1 MFRDNILSIHP
12 VQFFVFI
19 FNFRLI
25 FLFLE
30 WHVPQE
36 QPVNQ
41 HAYYSQYGPLFKE
54 LADYQQKVYQQG
66 LAAVAYDQ
74 NPPFTLHHE
83 YNQHPVAAEKPVN
96 QGEYPLHNYYSVS
109 ETINKKNEKEI
120 VAKKPEKH
128 TDKHNADGV
137 VVVVANNK
145 KQQPGHLDNKH
156 ESNAIS
162 RLNETIHKIGDN
174 IEDKFLAIKNYV
186 ENSVKVFNQAGDD
199 MYQRIGNKTTSAFDK
214 IHKNLEG
221 IESQLHQLKPN
232 NQQHEHSAAV
242 AFSKPTMKP
251 FYTSRYNFDR
261 ETPAAN
267 VVHSEQNKHHSLEQ
281 NNNYRSID
289 NIDLDAEMR
298 TDIKSSITNA
308 VQNAQD
314 KLNKMIDDQVAKVNK
329 KVNEFNQR
337 LDAALLRF
345 NEALSS
351 IKTYQPKP
359 TTETLY
365 VTPTTTTTK
374 TTTTSTTPKYTKTTF
389 KYDTLPTIKYTTTTT
404 TPKPTTVN
412 YYNRPTTKYITTS
425 TPKYTINWTPKALTW
440 KPTPKT
446 VNFFDQFTTPEYYKY
461 TVSTP
466 KFLRTDTDDVEL
478 AESLGDTVKSNI
490 NRMDTVESLD
500 KEEEQEMKA
509 KDNEG
514 LDDLAKS
521 EILENVDDKLKSGQ
535 VDADVVQEIIESD
548 SSISIEDKLKIVEE
562 DASEME
568 MALENEL
575 RNELKETIED
585 KLIVDADKDADT
597 EKSLV
602 DNVELQKM
610 NSDEINVNNDDLA
623 KSSNEENV
631 NEDESEPMENVDDS
645 MKNIETDINDGNDNI
660 DGNDDEIRTLLT
672 DDANIIDDI
681 EEVTMENVDEGKNE

>member
-1 MFRDNILSIHP
+1 M
-12 VQFFVFI
+12 
-19 FNFRLI
+19 
-25 FLFLE
+25 
-30 WHVPQE
+30 
-36 QPVNQ
+36 PVNQ
-41 HAYYSQYGPLFKE
+41 HGYYSQYGPLFKE

-66 LAAVAYDQ
+66 LAPVAYDQ

-83 YNQHPVAAEKPVN
+83 YNGHPVAAVKPVN

-109 ETINKKNEKEI
+109 ETNKKNEKEKEI

-137 VVVVANNK
+137 KVVVAS
-145 KQQPGHLDNKH
+145 GHLDNKH

-174 IEDKFLAIKNYV
+174 IEDKFLSIKKYV

-242 AFSKPTMKP
+242 AFSKPTIKP

-267 VVHSEQNKHHSLEQ
+267 VVHSEQNKQHSLEQ

-298 TDIKSSITNA
+298 TDIKTSITNA
-308 VQNAQD
+308 VQNAQE

-337 LDAALLRF
+337 LDAALSRF
-345 NEALSS
+345 NDALSS
-351 IKTYQPKP
+351 IKNYQPKP
-359 TTETLY
+359 TTATLY
-365 VTPTTTTTK
+365 VTPS
-374 TTTTSTTPKYTKTTF
+374 STTPKYTKTTY

-478 AESLGDTVKSNI
+478 AESLGDTLKSNI
-490 NRMDTVESLD
+490 NRMDTVEALD
-500 KEEEQEMKA
+500 NEEEREMKA

-521 EILENVDDKLKSGQ
+521 EILQDVDDKLKSEQ

-575 RNELKETIED
+575 RNELKETVED
-585 KLIVDADKDADT
+585 KLKDDADKDADS

-610 NSDEINVNNDDLA
+610 NPDEINVNNDDIA
-623 KSSNEENV
+623 KNINEESV
-631 NEDESEPMENVDDS
+631 NEEESEPMENVDDS
-645 MKNIETDINDGNDNI
+645 MKNIETDINDDNDNI
-660 DGNDDEIRTLLT
+660 DGNDDEIRTVLT

-681 EEVTMENVDEGKNE
+681 EDVTMDNVDEGKNE

>member
-1 MFRDNILSIHP
+1 MYLFLI
-12 VQFFVFI
+12 FVCF
-19 FNFRLI
+19 L

-66 LAAVAYDQ
+66 LAPVAYDQ

-83 YNQHPVAAEKPVN
+83 YNHHAVAAEKPVN
-96 QGEYPLHNYYSVS
+96 QGEYPFHNYYSVN
-109 ETINKKNEKEI
+109 EHTNKKNEKEI
-120 VAKKPEKH
+120 VAKKAEKH
-128 TDKHNADGV
+128 TDKHNVDGV

-156 ESNAIS
+156 ESSAIS

-174 IEDKFLAIKNYV
+174 IEDKFIAIKNYV

-232 NQQHEHSAAV
+232 KQQHQEHIDAI
-242 AFSKPTMKP
+242 AFNKPTTKP
-251 FYTSRYNFDR
+251 FYTSRYNLER
-261 ETPAAN
+261 ETPVAN
-267 VVHSEQNKHHSLEQ
+267 VVHSEHNTHHSIPQ

-289 NIDLDAEMR
+289 NVDLDAEMR

-308 VQNAQD
+308 MQNAQD

-345 NEALSS
+345 NNALSS
-351 IKTYQPKP
+351 IKSYQPKP
-359 TTETLY
+359 TTATLY
-365 VTPTTTTTK
+365 VTPTTTTT
-374 TTTTSTTPKYTKTTF
+374 STTPKTYTKTTY
-389 KYDTLPTIKYTTTTT
+389 KYETLPPIKYTTTTTT

-466 KFLRTDTDDVEL
+466 KFLRTDVDDFEL
-478 AESLGDTVKSNI
+478 AESLGDTLKSNI
-490 NRMDTVESLD
+490 NRMDTIEALD
-500 KEEEQEMKA
+500 NEEEKEKA

-521 EILENVDDKLKSGQ
+521 EILEDAEDKLKSGQ
-535 VDADVVQEIIESD
+535 VDADVVQDIIESD

-568 MALENEL
+568 MTLENEL
-575 RNELKETIED
+575 RNELKETVED
-585 KLIVDADKDADT
+585 KLIVDSDKDADS

-610 NSDEINVNNDDLA
+610 NADEINVNLDDVA
-623 KSSNEENV
+623 KILNEESRV
-631 NEDESEPMENVDDS
+631 NEDETETEPSQNNDDS
-645 MKNIETDINDGNDNI
+645 MKNIETDINDGNEENDEN
-660 DGNDDEIRTLLT
+660 DDNDDEIRTIST
-672 DDANIIDDI
+672 DEANIDDDI
-681 EEVTMENVDEGKNE
+681 EEVTMENQNVDEGKNE